1 MSGAPQLPSAFPAS
15 AERRAANDDGLA
27 YCQVGVP
34 HELREA
40 VERHH
45 QHMTVLAAQLRQDGL
60 PDDTAKAYIDAAMD
74 SYRHALVKAAVHLR
88 TSAR

>member
-1 MSGAPQLPSAFPAS
+1 MSGAPLLPAAHPAPD
-15 AERRAANDDGLA
+15 RTRAANDDGLA
-27 YCQVGVP
+27 YCEVGVP

-45 QHMTVLAAQLRQDGL
+45 LHMTVLAAQLRQVGL

-74 SYRHALVKAAVHLR
+74 SYRHALLEAATRLR
-88 TSAR
+88 TVAK